1 MITKAIVEE
10 VLSPYQ
16 VRIRIP
22 LLDRALHTPL
32 ATKTENL
39 NVATICTLPNCY
51 INVQV
56 GDVVFVAFEDNT
68 SYKAVIL
75 GHLSKE
81 ATTTYANLTL
91 NDLTVLT
98 STHLSSDTYIGNM
111 TPTQL
116 SYLSDINDSV
126 QGQLNALKQN
136 QERLLRAVFPQE
148 F

>member
-22 LLDRALHTPL
+22 LLDRASHTPL

-39 NVATICTLPNCY
+39 NTATICTLPNCY

-56 GDVVFVAFEDNT
+56 GDIVFVAFEDNT

-81 ATTTYANLTL
+81 ATTSYADLILNNLT
-91 NDLTVLT
+91 VMT
-98 STHLSSDTYIGNM
+98 STHLSNDTYIGNI

-116 SYLSDINDSV
+116 LYLSDITDSV
-126 QGQLNALKQN
+126 QGQLDSLKQN
-136 QERLLRAVFPQE
+136 QERLLKAVFPQE